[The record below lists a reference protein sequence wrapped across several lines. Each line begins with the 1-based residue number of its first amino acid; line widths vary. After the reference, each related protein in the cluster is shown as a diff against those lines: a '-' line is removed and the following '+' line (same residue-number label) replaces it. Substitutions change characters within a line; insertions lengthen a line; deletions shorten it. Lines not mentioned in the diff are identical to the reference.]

1 MTALRRAVALLCM
14 FGAAIASF
22 GAAGQPAPGK
32 HVVGFINSGPPAV
45 NAKNV
50 AAFRAGMAELGY
62 VEGRNLEIVFRW
74 AEQRTDLLP
83 TLASEL
89 VGYGARVLIVE
100 HGHTRSLDEAPT
112 AAFEIDEFLAP
123 LLDVIPAQIF
133 ADALARKLGVGP
145 GFRYIGKV
153 VTQL

>member
-1 MTALRRAVALLCM
+1 VIFASPGRSSDSAI
-14 FGAAIASF
+14 AIAS
-22 GAAGQPAPGK
+22 
-32 HVVGFINSGPPAV
+32 
-45 NAKNV
+45 
-50 AAFRAGMAELGY
+50 EL
-62 VEGRNLEIVFRW
+62 
-74 AEQRTDLLP
+74 A
-83 TLASEL
+83 
-89 VGYGARVLIVE
+89 GYGARVLIVE

-112 AAFEIDEFLAP
+112 VAVEIDEFLAP